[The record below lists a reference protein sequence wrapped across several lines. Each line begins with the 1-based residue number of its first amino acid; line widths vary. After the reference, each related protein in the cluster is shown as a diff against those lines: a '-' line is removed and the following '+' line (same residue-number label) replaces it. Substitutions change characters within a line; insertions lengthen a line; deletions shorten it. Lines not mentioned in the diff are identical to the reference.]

1 MRGIIAQLSSVTK
14 TYRMGRVEVN
24 ALRGVDLEIDR
35 GASIGIM
42 GPSGCGKTTL
52 LNILGTLDRPTS
64 GQVIIDGTDVTDMS
78 ERQLTSI
85 RREKISLV
93 FQFYNLLP
101 ALTAFEN
108 VEIPL
113 VIAGVDEHVRRERVM
128 HLLELVGLSHRAD
141 HRPDELSGGEQ
152 QRVAIARALAKP
164 PGAPGSTLV
173 LADEPTGDLDTTT
186 GDEVMETLIRVTRQE
201 GSTLVVVTHDIGI
214 ARKMDRVVNM
224 RDGRIVDG

>member
-1 MRGIIAQLSSVTK
+1 
-14 TYRMGRVEVN
+14 MGRVEVN